1 MKKIVSVMLA
11 VLLLC
16 MTAAPAFAVSN
27 CNAYYE
33 GGKVHY
39 SCNGNV
45 QIEVYLDGSLLASKG
60 ASSIDGSKTIALE
73 PGSTHKVTFSD
84 LSGSKTVTFT
94 VPVPATEEPPVE
106 DEPSVEP
113 TEKPVVDNNDDEDE
127 VPKTGD
133 ASTTMAFVIGG
144 MMLIAAAWLCVVRV
158 AANRK

>member
-11 VLLLC
+11 IVILC
-16 MTAAPAFAVSN
+16 MAAVA
-27 CNAYYE
+27 AYE
-33 GGKVHY
+33 NGKVTY
-39 SCNGNV
+39 SCNGNT
-45 QIEVYLDGSLLASKG
+45 QIEVYLDGGLLASKAGDSISG
-60 ASSIDGSKTIALE
+60 AKTVALE

-94 VPVPATEEPPVE
+94 VPVPATEEPTE
-106 DEPSVEP
+106 EPSVEP
-113 TEKPVVDNNDDEDE
+113 TKKPVVDNDDEDE

-133 ASTTMAFVIGG
+133 ASTTVTFVIGG

>member
-11 VLLLC
+11 IVILC
-16 MTAAPAFAVSN
+16 MAAVPAFAVSN
-27 CNAYYE
+27 CEAGYAN
-33 GGKVHY
+33 GKVTY
-39 SCNGNV
+39 SCNGNT
-45 QIEVYLDGSLLASKG
+45 QIEVYLDGGLLDSNAG
-60 ASSIDGSKTIALE
+60 DSISGSKTVALE

-94 VPVPATEEPPVE
+94 VPVPATEEPSE
-106 DEPSVEP
+106 EPEA
-113 TEKPVVDNNDDEDE
+113 TKKPVVDNDDEDE

-133 ASTTMAFVIGG
+133 ASTTMTFVIGG

>member
-1 MKKIVSVMLA
+1 MKKIVSVLLA

-16 MTAAPAFAVSN
+16 MAAAPAFAVSN
-27 CNAYYE
+27 CNASYE
-33 GGKVHY
+33 DGKVHY
-39 SCNGNV
+39 SCDGKV
-45 QIEVYLDGSLLASKG
+45 QIEVYLDGGLLASKAG
-60 ASSIDGSKTIALE
+60 SSINGTKTVALE

-84 LSGSKTVTFT
+84 LDGSKTVTFT

-113 TEKPVVDNNDDEDE
+113 TKKPVVDNDDEDE

>member
-11 VLLLC
+11 IVILC
-16 MTAAPAFAVSN
+16 MAAVPAFAVSN
-27 CNAYYE
+27 CKAGYE
-33 GGKVHY
+33 NGKVTY
-39 SCNGNV
+39 SCDGNT
-45 QIEVYLDGSLLASKG
+45 QIEVYLDGGLLASKG
-60 ASSIDGSKTIALE
+60 ANSISGHKTVQLA
-73 PGSTHKVTFSD
+73 PGTHSVTFSD
-84 LSGSKTVTFT
+84 LDGTKTVTFE
-94 VPVPATEEPPVE
+94 VVAATEEPSE
-106 DEPSVEP
+106 EPSVEP